1 MRTIS
6 ANRLISSANRH
17 AFEDEYLELRKNL
30 RTFAPNMKKICL
42 IIGLTTILFS
52 ACGGSNGGG
61 IFGGSSIDIEEAKT
75 QKVVS
80 ITDENDAPQCLVSL
94 QVKYVKGDDECARN
108 INNAIEQ
115 RLFMFDRLAMQ
126 QAVDSF
132 ANFYTKEYQKNMVPL
147 YREDRADETKR
158 AWYQY
163 KYVIETDTQRGKDDC
178 LVYIINLDMYEG
190 GAHGIR
196 QQLVMNFDEKTGQ
209 QITYDDLFVQGYSY
223 RLRELL
229 LEELKKQTDTN
240 TLDELH
246 EKDYLLTMDIYAPQ
260 NFILGDD
267 EITFIYN
274 PYEIAPYERGNTEL
288 TLSYSTLK
296 EILK

>member
-1 MRTIS
+1 
-6 ANRLISSANRH
+6 
-17 AFEDEYLELRKNL
+17 
-30 RTFAPNMKKICL
+30 MKKYYL
-42 IIGLTTILFS
+42 MIGLTAILFS

-61 IFGGSSIDIEEAKT
+61 IFGGSSIDIAEAKA

-80 ITDENDAPQCLVSL
+80 VIDESNAPQCQVSL
-94 QVKYVKGDDECARN
+94 QVKYVKGDDERARN
-108 INNAIEQ
+108 INHAIEQ
-115 RLFMFDRLAMQ
+115 RLFMFDSLAMQ

-132 ANFYTKEYQKNMVPL
+132 ANFYTKEYQRNMAPL
-147 YREDRADETKR
+147 YREDRTDETKR

-163 KYVIETDTQRGKDDC
+163 KYVIETDTRRGKDDC
-178 LVYIINLDMYEG
+178 LVYVIDLDMYEG

-196 QQLVMNFDEKTGQ
+196 QQLVMNFDEKTGK

-229 LEELKKQTDTN
+229 LEELRKQTDTN

-246 EKDYLLTMDIYAPQ
+246 EKGYLLTMDIYAPQ

-274 PYEIAPYERGNTEL
+274 PYEIAPYDKGNTEL
-288 TLSYSTLK
+288 TLSYKIL
-296 EILK
+296 EPILK